1 MIGLMHLMLGKLT
14 PSEEAILEKAL
25 ITTYSLK

>member
-1 MIGLMHLMLGKLT
+1 MNLMLGKLD
-14 PSEEAILEKAL
+14 PEEASIMEKAL